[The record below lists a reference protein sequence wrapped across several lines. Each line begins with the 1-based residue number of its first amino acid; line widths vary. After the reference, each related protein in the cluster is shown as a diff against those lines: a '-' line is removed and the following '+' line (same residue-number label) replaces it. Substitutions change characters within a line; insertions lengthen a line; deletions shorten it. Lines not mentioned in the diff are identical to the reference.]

1 MRQVNQTARGVAVL
15 TVLAWAC
22 GRARPAGAFQLG
34 HPCGAAS
41 ARVLACGGARAGCC
55 RAPRLRRGALLAAA
69 ADGADSAPRPRPP
82 ETEAEKRE
90 LEALRRASAQAQEQP
105 SAAAAEARARARALQ
120 DELAAK
126 AGARRKIVDRARE
139 LLRKA
144 SADPR
149 MAGAAADSAVDAV
162 LAKNTQVAQLDADL
176 ARIAEELRALVP
188 PGICA
193 LTAPSK
199 MHGYVREM
207 NAMPIIQ
214 ALQQGNDRAQRIA
227 ALVIEAD
234 RELRFLTDQELR
246 AIQAE
251 LAAGDSAEGALLRAA
266 AARMMRDFQ
275 GTIVEGAK
283 EAVAEEAPGALSR
296 PGPLAD
302 ARVAQAYWDE
312 LNHLLRLSHYA
323 AAAAVASFAVPQVTK
338 PKTLNPKPSRPAP
351 PCMSITIK
359 FPINF
364 IFIAL
369 FLFLPLF

>member
-1 MRQVNQTARGVAVL
+1 
-15 TVLAWAC
+15 
-22 GRARPAGAFQLG
+22 
-34 HPCGAAS
+34 
-41 ARVLACGGARAGCC
+41 
-55 RAPRLRRGALLAAA
+55 
-69 ADGADSAPRPRPP
+69 
-82 ETEAEKRE
+82 
-90 LEALRRASAQAQEQP
+90 
-105 SAAAAEARARARALQ
+105 
-120 DELAAK
+120 
-126 AGARRKIVDRARE
+126 
-139 LLRKA
+139 
-144 SADPR
+144 

-283 EAVAEEAPGALSR
+283 EAVAEEAPGALSP

-312 LNHLLRLSHYA
+312 LSHLLRLSHYA
-323 AAAAVASFAVPQVTK
+323 AAAAVASFAVPQQSAMLRTALEKQGISEHVLRLSLVSIQK
-338 PKTLNPKPSRPAP
+338 RSNFLCKCSQEAPKCWVASHY
-351 PCMSITIK
+351 
-359 FPINF
+359 
-364 IFIAL
+364 AL
-369 FLFLPLF
+369 LHLIESLA